1 MGENFLVFL
10 ILLLLVGIFTHEPF
24 IFVILYLF
32 IGAFL
37 FSFWWLRRTVE
48 KVEMERDYPEKA
60 FVGEHIPI
68 QIKLHNRARLPAVYL
83 QLEDQSPP
91 ELSGARLA
99 QQVISLRGGEHGAI
113 QYELVTHKRGLYE
126 IGPVTL
132 ASGDLL
138 GLVEEKKKQ
147 LPPHPITV
155 YPRVRSLQQLGLPSQ
170 APLGTLRHTSPIF
183 EDPSQ
188 PIGKRG
194 YQPGDP
200 MQRIDWKA
208 TASSGKLQTK
218 IYQPSIDLNT
228 YIFLDLDR
236 RSYPNRSRY
245 QANEFA
251 IVVTASLANW
261 VISQKQ
267 SVGLV
272 SNGHD
277 PYASQQNLHELPA
290 QKGQTQLMNILELL
304 ARIDAAEQQPLIPMI
319 QHSAGKFS
327 WGATL
332 LVVTGHT
339 DLSLF
344 EALLPLKKRGLNPI
358 VIRCGEGRDEGKAY
372 ASAIRIPYY
381 ALRHEMELDH
391 LWRTA

>member
-10 ILLLLVGIFTHEPF
+10 ILLLLVGIFTQEPF

-37 FSFWWLRRTVE
+37 FSFWWLRRTIE
-48 KVEMERDYPEKA
+48 KVEIERKYPTKA
-60 FVGEHIPI
+60 FVGEHLPI
-68 QIKLHNRARLPAVYL
+68 QIKLHNHARLPAVYL
-83 QLEDQSPP
+83 QVEDQSPP
-91 ELSGARLA
+91 ELSGARLS
-99 QQVISLRGGEHGAI
+99 QQVISLRGRQSGDI
-113 QYELVTHKRGLYE
+113 NYELVTHKRGLYE

-132 ASGDLL
+132 TSGDLL
-138 GLVEEKKKQ
+138 GVVEEKKKQ
-147 LPPHPITV
+147 LPPHPVTV
-155 YPRVRSLQQLGLPSQ
+155 YPRVLPLQQLGLPRQ

-218 IYQPSIDLNT
+218 TYQPSIDLNT
-228 YIFLDLDR
+228 YIFLDLDKR
-236 RSYPNRSRY
+236 AYSDRNRY

-251 IVVTASLANW
+251 IVVAASLANW

-267 SVGLV
+267 TVGFV
-272 SNGHD
+272 TNGRD
-277 PYASQQNLHELPA
+277 PYAPQQDLHELSS
-290 QKGQTQLMNILELL
+290 QKGQTQLMKILELL
-304 ARIDAAEQQPLIPMI
+304 ARIDAAEQQPLTPMI
-319 QHSAGKFS
+319 QHGAGQFS

-332 LVVTGHT
+332 LIVTGQT
-339 DLSLF
+339 NLALF
-344 EALLPLKKRGLNPI
+344 EALLPMKKRGMNPI
-358 VIRCGEGRDEGKAY
+358 VIACGDGRAEGKAY
-372 ASAIRIPYY
+372 ASAIHIPYY
-381 ALRHEMELDH
+381 ALRHELEMDH
-391 LWRTA
+391 PWRGL